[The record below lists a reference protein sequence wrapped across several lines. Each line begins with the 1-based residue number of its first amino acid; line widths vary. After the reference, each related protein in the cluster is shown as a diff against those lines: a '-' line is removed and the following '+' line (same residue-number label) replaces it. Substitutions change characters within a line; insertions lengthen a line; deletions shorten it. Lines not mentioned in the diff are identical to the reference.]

1 MAEALAI
8 HPCPYSF
15 RIDNIVIDEYGEKIG
30 AIGMAIYSVFSRY
43 ADRRTN
49 EAFPNHKTIAKKL
62 KIGVST
68 VKRYI
73 KVLIAHG
80 LVVVQPRF
88 DKAGDRSSNLV
99 ILLDPTPDGKER
111 RRRQINDL
119 LRGTVGE
126 TLGQSRVNG
135 GESTLTPPPSKNG
148 SLRPDGQST
157 VVYDQGS
164 GDQIILTTADGEKK
178 AEPVVLTPRQ
188 AACLHHPDS
197 VVHLPDDITICNNCY
212 LLLKNGN
219 HGGEELQQ
227 PVEKA
232 A

>member
-1 MAEALAI
+1 MAQALAI
-8 HPCPYSF
+8 QPRPHSF

-49 EAFPNHKTIAKKL
+49 EAFPNHKTIARKL

-99 ILLDPTPDGKER
+99 ILLDATPEGKER

-119 LRGTVGE
+119 LRGRVGE
-126 TLGQSRVNG
+126 TLGQSSVNG
-135 GESTLTPPPSKNG
+135 GESTLTPPQSKNG
-148 SLRPDGQST
+148 SQRPDGQST
-157 VVYDQGS
+157 AGYDQGP
-164 GDQIILTTADGEKK
+164 GDQIYKTTAEGGKK
-178 AEPVVLTPRQ
+178 AEPIALTPRQ
-188 AACLHHPDS
+188 AACPHRPNS
-197 VVHLPDDITICNNCY
+197 VVHLPDDITICNDC
-212 LLLKNGN
+212 
-219 HGGEELQQ
+219 
-227 PVEKA
+227 
-232 A
+232 

>member
-1 MAEALAI
+1 MAQTLAI
-8 HPCPYSF
+8 QPRPHSF

-49 EAFPNHKTIAKKL
+49 EAFPNHRTIAKKL

-88 DKAGDRSSNLV
+88 DKAGDRTSNLV
-99 ILLDPTPDGKER
+99 IMLDPTDEGKAL
-111 RRRQINDL
+111 RRRQMNDL
-119 LRGTVGE
+119 LAGRI
-126 TLGQSRVNG
+126 GQSSVDG
-135 GESTLTPPPSKNG
+135 GQSTQTPPPSKSG
-148 SLRPDGQST
+148 SLRTEGQST
-157 VVYDQGS
+157 AGYDQGS
-164 GDQIILTTADGEKK
+164 GDQIYITTAEDGRKQ
-178 AEPVVLTPRQ
+178 EPAVLSPRQ
-188 AACLHHPDS
+188 AACPHRPNS
-197 VVHLPDDITICNNCY
+197 VVHLPDDITICNDCY

-219 HGGEELQQ
+219 HEGGEQQ
-227 PVEKA
+227 EQTERA

>member
-1 MAEALAI
+1 MAQPLAI
-8 HPCPYSF
+8 QPRPHSF

-30 AIGMAIYSVFSRY
+30 AIGMAIYAVLSRF

-49 EAFPNHKTIAKKL
+49 EAFPNHKTIARKL

-99 ILLDPTPDGKER
+99 ILLDATPEGKER

-119 LRGTVGE
+119 LRGMV
-126 TLGQSRVNG
+126 GQSSVNG
-135 GESTLTPPPSKNG
+135 SESTLTPPPSKNG
-148 SLRPDGQST
+148 SQRPDGQST
-157 VVYDQGS
+157 AGYDQGS
-164 GDQIILTTADGEKK
+164 GDQIILTTANGEKK
-178 AEPVVLTPRQ
+178 AESVVLTPRQ
-188 AACLHHPDS
+188 AACPHRPNS
-197 VVHLPDDITICNNCY
+197 VVHLPDDITICNDCY
-212 LLLKNGN
+212 LLMKNGN
-219 HGGEELQQ
+219 QGGEELEQLT
-227 PVEKA
+227 ERA

>member
-8 HPCPYSF
+8 QPRAHSF

-49 EAFPNHKTIAKKL
+49 EAFPNHRTIAKKL

-88 DKAGDRSSNLV
+88 DKAGDRTSNLV
-99 ILLDPTPDGKER
+99 IMLNPTPEGKALR
-111 RRRQINDL
+111 HRQINDL
-119 LRGTVGE
+119 LRGKVGLS
-126 TLGQSRVNG
+126 LGQSNLIG
-135 GESTLTPPPSKNG
+135 GESTLTPPQSKNG
-148 SLRPDGQST
+148 SQRPDGQST
-157 VVYDQGS
+157 VGYDQGPR
-164 GDQIILTTADGEKK
+164 DQIKETTADGEKK
-178 AEPVVLTPRQ
+178 AEPIAITPRQ
-188 AACLHHPDS
+188 AACPHCPNS
-197 VVHLPDDITICNNCY
+197 VVHLPDDITICNDCY
-212 LLLKNGN
+212 LLLKNGDQ
-219 HGGEELQQ
+219 GGEELQHTT
-227 PVEKA
+227 PIA

>member
-8 HPCPYSF
+8 QPRPYSF

-30 AIGMAIYSVFSRY
+30 AIGMAIYSVLSRY

-49 EAFPNHKTIAKKL
+49 EAFPNHKTIARKL
-62 KIGVST
+62 SIGVST

-126 TLGQSRVNG
+126 TLGQSSVNG

-157 VVYDQGS
+157 VVYDQDS

-178 AEPVVLTPRQ
+178 AAPVVLTPHQ
-188 AACLHHPDS
+188 IACPHRPNS
-197 VVHLPDDITICNNCY
+197 VVHLTHDIIICNDCY

-219 HGGEELQQ
+219 HWGEALEQ
-227 PVEKA
+227 PTERA

>member
-1 MAEALAI
+1 MAEALVI
-8 HPCPYSF
+8 QPRPHSF
-15 RIDNIVIDEYGEKIG
+15 RIDNVVIDEYGEKIG

-49 EAFPNHKTIAKKL
+49 EAFPNHKTIARKL

-68 VKRYI
+68 VKRYV

-88 DKAGDRSSNLV
+88 DKAGDRTSNLV
-99 ILLDPTPDGKER
+99 ILLDPTPTGKAL
-111 RRRQINDL
+111 RRRQVNDL
-119 LRGTVGE
+119 LEGKVGL
-126 TLGQSRVNG
+126 TLGQSSMNG

-148 SLRPDGQST
+148 SQRPDGGVT
-157 VVYDQGS
+157 VGYDQGS
-164 GDQIILTTADGEKK
+164 GDQIYITTADGEKK

-188 AACLHHPDS
+188 TACPHRPNS
-197 VVHLPDDITICNNCY
+197 VVHLSDGITICNDCY

-219 HGGEELQQ
+219 HEGEERQHTI
-227 PVEKA
+227 PA
-232 A
+232 AA

>member
-1 MAEALAI
+1 MAQALAI
-8 HPCPYSF
+8 QPRPHSF
-15 RIDNIVIDEYGEKIG
+15 RIDNIVIDEYGEKIC
-30 AIGMAIYSVFSRY
+30 AIGMAIYIVLSRF

-49 EAFPNHKTIAKKL
+49 EAFPNHKTIARKL

-99 ILLDPTPDGKER
+99 ILLDATPEGKER
-111 RRRQINDL
+111 RRQQINDL

-126 TLGQSRVNG
+126 TLGQSSVNG
-135 GESTLTPPPSKNG
+135 GESTLTPPLSKNG
-148 SLRPDGQST
+148 SQRPDGQST
-157 VVYDQGS
+157 AGYDQGS
-164 GDQIILTTADGEKK
+164 GDQIILTTANGEKK
-178 AEPVVLTPRQ
+178 AESVVLTPRQ
-188 AACLHHPDS
+188 AACPHRPNS
-197 VVHLPDDITICNNCY
+197 VVHLPDDITICNDCY

-219 HGGEELQQ
+219 HGEGELEQ
-227 PVEKA
+227 PTERA

>member
-1 MAEALAI
+1 MAQTLTI
-8 HPCPYSF
+8 QPRPHSF

-49 EAFPNHKTIAKKL
+49 EAFPNHRTIAKKL

-88 DKAGDRSSNLV
+88 DKAGDRTSNLV
-99 ILLDPTPDGKER
+99 IMLDPTDEGKAL
-111 RRRQINDL
+111 RRRQMNDL
-119 LRGTVGE
+119 LAGKI
-126 TLGQSRVNG
+126 GQSTVNG

-148 SLRPDGQST
+148 SPWPDGQST
-157 VVYDQGS
+157 VGYDQGS
-164 GDQIILTTADGEKK
+164 GDQIYKTTAEDGKK
-178 AEPVVLTPRQ
+178 QEPAVLTPRQ
-188 AACLHHPDS
+188 AACPHRPET

-212 LLLKNGN
+212 LLLRNGD
-219 HGGEELQQ
+219 HGGEEGEELEH
-227 PVEKA
+227 PTARA

>member
-1 MAEALAI
+1 MAQALAI
-8 HPCPYSF
+8 QPRPHSF

-49 EAFPNHKTIAKKL
+49 EAFPNHRTIARKL

-88 DKAGDRSSNLV
+88 DKAGDRTSNLV
-99 ILLDPTPDGKER
+99 IMLDPTDEGKTL

-119 LRGTVGE
+119 LTGKI
-126 TLGQSRVNG
+126 GQSSVDG
-135 GESTLTPPPSKNG
+135 GQSTQTPPPSKNG
-148 SLRPDGQST
+148 SPWPDGQST
-157 VVYDQGS
+157 AGYDQGS
-164 GDQIILTTADGEKK
+164 GDQIYITTAEDGKK
-178 AEPVVLTPRQ
+178 AEPIALTPRQ
-188 AACLHHPDS
+188 AACPHRPNF
-197 VVHLPDDITICNNCY
+197 VVHLPDDIIICNDCY

-219 HGGEELQQ
+219 HEGEERQQ
-227 PVEKA
+227 PIERA